1 MSENLLN
8 AEIREATGKEFAKK
22 LRQAGKVPGIFYT
35 REEKSVPIVLD
46 EREIMKILT
55 SETGL
60 IDVKIGNKGQRKA
73 IIKEVQ
79 TDPVKQYLVH
89 VDIMGVRLEEKI
101 AVSVPVRIVGD
112 AIGVREQ
119 GGILHQYLR
128 ELEISCLPLEIPEYI
143 DVDVAEL
150 GMGDSVSLNALTV
163 EKVTFIGDLDQPIV
177 SVLIPT
183 IIEEPEVTEE
193 VEDVE
198 GEEGEEGEEV
208 KDEDKEAETTEDKK

>member
-1 MSENLLN
+1 MSENLLH

-46 EREIMKILT
+46 EREIMKMLT

-101 AVSVPVRIVGD
+101 TVSVPVSIVGE

-128 ELEISCLPLEIPEYI
+128 ELEISCLPLDIPEYI

-183 IIEEPEVTEE
+183 IVEEPEVTEE
-193 VEDVE
+193 EVEEVE
-198 GEEGEEGEEV
+198 GEEGEEA
-208 KDEDKEAETTEDKK
+208 KDEDKEAEKTEEKK